1 MGVETE
7 VNVKLTQNLRLSL
20 PNCYVGCLEVKHVFA
35 TLPALGTYKLFF
47 PLREASFLVSEI
59 NIYVSEP
66 SIFVSEGN
74 IFVSVANKLFG
85 RARIYRGP

>member
-1 MGVETE
+1 MGGWVGVETE
-7 VNVKLTQNLRLSL
+7 VNAKLTQNLRLSL
-20 PNCYVGCLEVKHVFA
+20 PNCYVGCLEVKRVFA
-35 TLPALGTYKLFF
+35 TLPWFF

-66 SIFVSEGN
+66 SIFVSEEN